1 MSRATQTKDMI
12 KDTLSVCVGKKNAVI
27 SRHLENLVGCAS
39 PTVRKVVNE
48 LRAEGMK
55 ICSGK
60 SGYYIAKNDKEV
72 SATIRQMES
81 RIAYMQK
88 AIEGLRR

>member
-1 MSRATQTKDMI
+1 MSKTTQTRDMI
-12 KDTLSVCVGKKNAVI
+12 KDALSFCVGKKNAVT

-39 PTVRKVVNE
+39 PTVRRVVNE

-60 SGYYIAKNDKEV
+60 NGYYVARDDKDV
-72 SATIRQMES
+72 SVTIRQMES
-81 RIAYMQK
+81 RIAIMQK

>member
-1 MSRATQTKDMI
+1 M
-12 KDTLSVCVGKKNAVI
+12 
-27 SRHLENLVGCAS
+27 
-39 PTVRKVVNE
+39 VRKVVNE

-55 ICSGK
+55 ICSGRN
-60 SGYYIAKNDKEV
+60 GYYIARDDKEV

>member
-1 MSRATQTKDMI
+1 MSKATQTRDTI
-12 KDTLSVCVGKKNAVI
+12 KDTLSFCVGKKNAVT
-27 SRHLENLVGCAS
+27 SRHLENLVGCTS
-39 PTVRKVVNE
+39 PMVRKVVNE

-60 SGYYIAKNDKEV
+60 NGYYVARDDKDV
-72 SATIRQMES
+72 SVTIRQMES
-81 RIAYMQK
+81 RIAIMQK

>member
-1 MSRATQTKDMI
+1 MSKATQTRDTI
-12 KDTLSVCVGKKNAVI
+12 KDALSFCVGKKNAVT
-27 SRHLENLVGCAS
+27 SRHLENLAGCAS
-39 PTVRKVVNE
+39 PMVRKVVNE

-55 ICSGK
+55 ICSGRN
-60 SGYYIAKNDKEV
+60 GYYIARDDKEV

>member
-1 MSRATQTKDMI
+1 MSKTTQTRDMI
-12 KDTLSVCVGKKNAVI
+12 KDTLSFCVGKKNAVT

-39 PTVRKVVNE
+39 PTIRKVVNE

-55 ICSGK
+55 VCSGNT
-60 SGYYIAKNDKEV
+60 GYYIAKNDKEV

>member
-1 MSRATQTKDMI
+1 MNKVMQKDIIKDM
-12 KDTLSVCVGKKNAVI
+12 LGSCVGAKNTVT
-27 SRHLENLVGCAS
+27 SCRLESVVGCAS
-39 PTVRKVVNE
+39 PTIRKVVNE

-60 SGYYIAKNDKEV
+60 NGYYIAKNDKEL
-72 SATIRQMES
+72 SATIQQMES

>member
-1 MSRATQTKDMI
+1 MSKATQTRDMI
-12 KDTLSVCVGKKNAVI
+12 KDTLSFCVGKKNAMT
-27 SRHLENLVGCAS
+27 SRHLESLVGCAS

-55 ICSGK
+55 ICSGRN
-60 SGYYIAKNDKEV
+60 GYYIARNDKEV

>member
-1 MSRATQTKDMI
+1 MSKVTQTRDMI
-12 KDTLSVCVGKKNAVI
+12 KETLSFCVGGKNAVT

-39 PTVRKVVNE
+39 PTIRKVVNE

-55 ICSGK
+55 ICSGRN
-60 SGYYIAKNDKEV
+60 GYYIARDDREI

-81 RIAYMQK
+81 RIVYMQK